1 MTDLSK
7 FQPGQIYATRSI
19 CDHNCIYRFKVTRR
33 TAKTIYFVSCTPA
46 GTAHAHEKER
56 SRRIKVNSDGI
67 ERIMPHG
74 SYSMAAVLAADDLVQ
89 EAA

>member
-19 CDHNCIYRFKVTRR
+19 CDSDCIFRFKITRR
-33 TAKTIYFVSCTPA
+33 TATTLFFFPCDPA
-46 GTAHAHEKER
+46 GEPTRDER
-56 SRRIKVNSDGI
+56 SRRIRSDSDGV

-89 EAA
+89 EPA